1 MPEELSIPPR
11 IVTISKTPNTKKK
24 ITDQGKMADT
34 RHSEVSATNHMSGR
48 SNPEAVN
55 VISERA
61 PSNESAIRRGSAIT
75 SSTRRNFF
83 QSSNMA
89 GASEV
94 ANMDDNASIGLTGTF
109 RAAAMAR
116 RMVNASRRN
125 LLKQN
130 QASSAKS
137 FFSAV
142 TADSGMKSE
151 RTPLKKTPIDET
163 ESLNLPYGGSDLSVG
178 SGVARGQE
186 SKREENEWVNF
197 LMVWIGKPISLFL
210 LFVPFAIAAHY
221 QHWGS
226 QWIFWLNFLTMV
238 PLASILGDF
247 TEEAALHTNDVVG
260 GLLNASFGNAVEVVV
275 AIQAL
280 MKDEIR
286 VVQASMI
293 GSIFSNLLLV
303 LGCCFLFGG
312 FVYKEQK
319 FSGLNA
325 MAGMGLLAL
334 SSIAFVLPTP
344 FGEYYEIENEDV
356 LAISRLSA
364 SFMLFSYVLLLIFQL
379 FTHKDSFEADTS
391 VQDGE
396 SGGENDDEEEATIPM
411 WMALVGLGMTTGAVT
426 IFSDFLVESIDDFCT
441 VSGISRTFVGLIIL
455 PIVGNAVEHITA
467 ISVAMKNKMDLA
479 LGVAIGSCTQIAMF
493 VVPVTV
499 LFGWFANKPM
509 TLNFPVYEISLYILS
524 LFTVSICLQTGK
536 SNWLLGSVLV
546 ITYIMVGI
554 GFWFEKVETF

>member
-1 MPEELSIPPR
+1 
-11 IVTISKTPNTKKK
+11 
-24 ITDQGKMADT
+24 MADT
-34 RHSEVSATNHMSGR
+34 RDSEVSATTRMSDA
-48 SNPEAVN
+48 SNPV
-55 VISERA
+55 VDGTSERV
-61 PSNESAIRRGSAIT
+61 PSNDSTIRRGGAIT

-94 ANMDDNASIGLTGTF
+94 GNMDDNASIGLTGTF

-116 RMVNASRRN
+116 RMVNMSRRN

-130 QASSAKS
+130 QGASAKS
-137 FFSAV
+137 CFSAV
-142 TADSGMKSE
+142 TADSGTKSE
-151 RTPLKKTPIDET
+151 RAPLKKTPIDET
-163 ESLNLPYGGSDLSVG
+163 ESINLPYGGTDLSAG
-178 SGVARGQE
+178 SGAAGVQE

-210 LFVPFAIAAHY
+210 LFAPFAIAAHY

-319 FSGLNA
+319 FCGLNA

-364 SFMLFSYVLLLIFQL
+364 CFMLFSYVLLLIFQL
-379 FTHKDSFEADTS
+379 FTHKDSFEAETS
-391 VQDGE
+391 VQNDD
-396 SGGENDDEEEATIPM
+396 SRGENDDDEEEATIPM

-426 IFSDFLVESIDDFCT
+426 IFSDFLVESIDEFCI

-467 ISVAMKNKMDLA
+467 VSVAMKNKMDLA

-509 TLNFPVYEISLYILS
+509 TLNLPVYEISLYILS
-524 LFTVSICLQTGK
+524 IFTVSICLQTGK

-554 GFWFEKVETF
+554 GFWFEKVENF